1 MYELFPYLCSDRI
14 CSSLYSYI
22 LVCFLLQ
29 LTPLLIVAEVV
40 EDGDVGPSLVKP
52 DVAVV
57 EVIPDLNRVRE
68 GLNPYEFSEVFQAY
82 LVLFPDHLPVLPL
95 HCLEDA
101 QAAANILLRLLWC
114 RCLLS

>member
-1 MYELFPYLCSDRI
+1 MYELFQYLCSDRI

-29 LTPLLIVAEVV
+29 LTPEVV
-40 EDGDVGPSLVKP
+40 DGDVGPSLVKP